1 MKFLLLFSFLAMLAG
16 CLPVTREPQAVLPA
30 PPNEEPASAT
40 SALIQPPRKVPGR
53 PNYSVLAEPRPSLP
67 QEPSPE
73 DVAEVLE
80 HLHLADDAPPR
91 VEHEG
96 LTLLKDELIFDFPL
110 VDNEQV
116 RSYVDYYTGE
126 GREVF
131 ARLLHRAERYIPFM
145 RRIFAEEGLPQ
156 DLTYLALVESGFNPH
171 AYSHAH
177 AAGPWQF
184 IQSTAGIY
192 GLSNDEWRDERRDF
206 EKSTRAAAR
215 FLSELY
221 DRFDGDWYLAVAA
234 YNAGG
239 GRISRAMEENGAED
253 FWELSANSS
262 LRDET
267 KNYLPKLLAVL
278 TIVRDSAAYGFSDIP
293 AAAPLAYDVVRLPE
307 ATDLELAAR
316 LCEVSFEDLRALNPE
331 LKRWCTPP
339 YARDYELRIP
349 AGSKSRFEKLYA
361 QIPSDQRAG
370 YKRHRVAKGET
381 LSGIARRYNL
391 RQSDLIALNRLE
403 NPRVL
408 SLGEELLLPLHPS
421 MARLAETKP
430 VSARTSTPVVSKTY
444 KVRKG
449 DTLWAISR
457 RFGASEKELRAWNGL
472 NAKSSL
478 FPGQS
483 LKVAKVEAPK
493 GKSTAQAAKAERK
506 IVYQVQA
513 GDTLSAIGRK
523 FAVPA
528 ERIQSWNRLAKN
540 HILRPGDKLTLLVRD
555 GNRS

>member
-1 MKFLLLFSFLAMLAG
+1 MKYVLLLSLLMMLAG
-16 CLPVTREPQAVLPA
+16 CLPATQEPHAGLPV
-30 PPNEEPASAT
+30 PPTVESSSAK
-40 SALIQPPRKVPGR
+40 SELIQPPRKVSGR
-53 PNYSVLAEPRPSLP
+53 PNYSVLAEPRPSHP
-67 QEPSPE
+67 QEPSPDE
-73 DVAEVLE
+73 VGDVLE
-80 HLHLADDAPPR
+80 HLHLADEVSPR
-91 VEHEG
+91 ATHEG

-116 RSYVDYYTGE
+116 RSYIDYYTGE

-131 ARLLHRAERYIPFM
+131 VRLLHRAERYIPFM
-145 RRIFAEEGLPQ
+145 RRIFEEEGLPQ

-184 IQSTAGIY
+184 IQSTAEIY

-267 KNYLPKLLAVL
+267 RNYVPKLLAVL
-278 TIVRDSAAYGFSDIP
+278 TIVRDPAAYGFTDIP
-293 AAAPLAYDVVRLPE
+293 PAEPYIFDVVRLPE

-316 LCEVSFEDLRALNPE
+316 LCEVSHEDIRALNPE

-339 YARDYELRIP
+339 VARDYALRIP
-349 AGSKSRFEKLYA
+349 SGSKSRFENLYA
-361 QIPSDQRAG
+361 NIPSEQRAG
-370 YKRHRVAKGET
+370 FHRHRVAKGET
-381 LSGIARRYNL
+381 LAEIARRYHL
-391 RQSDLIALNRLE
+391 RPNDLSALNRLE
-403 NPRVL
+403 TFRALP
-408 SLGEELLLPLHPS
+408 LGEEILIPLSPD
-421 MARLAETKP
+421 MARLAEAKP
-430 VSARTSTPVVSKTY
+430 APLRASTSTVSKTY

-457 RFGASEKELRAWNGL
+457 RFGADEKDLRAWNGL
-472 NAKSSL
+472 TAKSTL
-478 FPGQS
+478 RPGQT
-483 LKVAKVEAPK
+483 LKVAKVAE
-493 GKSTAQAAKAERK
+493 GKTTAAAKGERK
-506 IVYQVQA
+506 IVYRVKS

-528 ERIQSWNRLAKN
+528 ERIQNWNRLAKN
-540 HILRPGDKLTLLVRD
+540 HILRPGDTLTLLVRD

>member
-1 MKFLLLFSFLAMLAG
+1 MKFVLLFSLLAMLAG
-16 CLPVTREPQAVLPA
+16 CLPANQNPQTALPLPA
-30 PPNEEPASAT
+30 TEEPAST
-40 SALIQPPRKVPGR
+40 RSELIQPPRKVPGR
-53 PNYSVLAEPRPSLP
+53 PNYSVLTELRPSHP
-67 QEPSPE
+67 QGPSPE
-73 DVAEVLE
+73 EVGDVLD
-80 HLHLADDAPPR
+80 HLHLADGAPR
-91 VEHEG
+91 RAGHEG

-110 VDNEQV
+110 VENEQV
-116 RSYVDYYTGE
+116 RFYIDYYTGE
-126 GREVF
+126 GREIF

-145 RRIFAEEGLPQ
+145 SRIFEEEGLPQ
-156 DLTYLALVESGFNPH
+156 ELTYLALVESGFNPH

-184 IQSTAGIY
+184 IQSTGEIY

-278 TIVRDSAAYGFSDIP
+278 TIVRDPAAYGFSDIP
-293 AAAPLAYDVVRLPE
+293 EADPLAYDVVRLPE

-316 LCEVSFEDLRALNPE
+316 LCEVSPEDLRGLNPE

-339 YARDYELRIP
+339 LARDYELRIP
-349 AGSKSRFEKLYA
+349 AGSRSRFEKLYA
-361 QIPSDQRAG
+361 NIPSEQRAG
-370 YKRHRVAKGET
+370 FHRHRVAKGET
-381 LSGIARRYNL
+381 LAEIARRYNL
-391 RQSDLIALNRLE
+391 RQSDLIALNRLDDFRTL
-403 NPRVL
+403 P
-408 SLGEELLLPLHPS
+408 LGEELVLPLSPE
-421 MARLAETKP
+421 MARQAELKP
-430 VSARTSTPVVSKTY
+430 APVRTSKSTVSKTY

-457 RFGASEKELRAWNGL
+457 RFGTDEKELRAWNGL
-472 NAKSSL
+472 TAKSTL
-478 FPGQS
+478 RPGQT
-483 LKVAKVEAPK
+483 LKVAKVKATAGEKTAVAK
-493 GKSTAQAAKAERK
+493 GERK
-506 IVYQVQA
+506 IVYRVKS

-523 FAVPA
+523 FAVSA
-528 ERIQSWNRLAKN
+528 ERIQNWNRLAKN
-540 HILRPGDKLTLLVRD
+540 HILRPGDTLTLLVRD

>member
-1 MKFLLLFSFLAMLAG
+1 MKFVLLLSLLAILAG
-16 CLPVTREPQAVLPA
+16 CLPATREPQADAPA
-30 PPNEEPASAT
+30 MPTAVTAPEK
-40 SALIQPPRKVPGR
+40 SALVQPSRKVPGR
-53 PNYSVLAEPRPSLP
+53 PNYSVLAEPRFSDDREL
-67 QEPSPE
+67 SPDDLE
-73 DVAEVLE
+73 DVLE
-80 HLHLADDAPPR
+80 HLHLAEDASPR
-91 VEHEG
+91 KEHEG
-96 LTLLKDELIFDFPL
+96 LTLLKDELIFSFPL
-110 VDNEQV
+110 LENEQV
-116 RSYVDYYTGE
+116 RFYIDYYTGQ

-184 IQSTAGIY
+184 IESTAKIY
-192 GLSNDEWRDERRDF
+192 GLDNDEWRDERRDF

-221 DRFDGDWYLAVAA
+221 DRFEGDWYLAVAA

-253 FWELSANSS
+253 FWALSANSS

-267 KNYLPKLLAVL
+267 KNYVPKLLAVL
-278 TIVRDSAAYGFSDIP
+278 TIARDPAAYGFSDIP
-293 AAAPLAYDVVRLPE
+293 AAEPFVYDVVRLAE
-307 ATDLELAAR
+307 ATDLDVAAR
-316 LCEVSFEDLRALNPE
+316 LCEVSPDDLRALNPE

-339 YARDYELRIP
+339 HAKDYALRIP

-403 NPRVL
+403 NPRAL

-457 RFGASEKELRAWNGL
+457 RFGASEQELRAWNGL

-483 LKVAKVEAPK
+483 LKVAKVEASK
-493 GKSTAQAAKAERK
+493 GISTAQAAKAERK

>member
-1 MKFLLLFSFLAMLAG
+1 MKFVLLLSLLTMLAG
-16 CLPVTREPQAVLPA
+16 CLPGTQNPQTALPA
-30 PPNEEPASAT
+30 TAKEEFASAK
-40 SALIQPPRKVPGR
+40 SELLQPPRKVPGR
-53 PNYSVLAEPRPSLP
+53 PNYSVLAEPRPSRLL
-67 QEPSPE
+67 EPSPE
-73 DVAEVLE
+73 EVADVLE
-80 HLHLADDAPPR
+80 HLHLADGAPPR
-91 VEHEG
+91 AGHEG

-110 VDNEQV
+110 VENEQV
-116 RSYVDYYTGE
+116 RAYIDHYTGE

-131 ARLLHRAERYIPFM
+131 ARLLQRAERYIPFM
-145 RRIFAEEGLPQ
+145 RRIFQEEGLPQ

-184 IQSTAGIY
+184 IQSTAEIY
-192 GLSNDEWRDERRDF
+192 GLNNDEWRDERRDF

-239 GRISRAMEENGAED
+239 GRISRAMDENGAED
-253 FWELSANSS
+253 FWELCDNSS

-267 KNYLPKLLAVL
+267 RNYVPKLLAVL
-278 TIVRDSAAYGFSDIP
+278 TIVRDPAAYGFTDIP
-293 AAAPLAYDVVRLPE
+293 PAEPYVFDVVRLPE

-316 LCEVSFEDLRALNPE
+316 LCEVSPEVLRALNPE

-339 YARDYELRIP
+339 FARDYALRLP

-370 YKRHRVAKGET
+370 YQRHRIAKGDT
-381 LSGIARRYNL
+381 LSGLARRYNL
-391 RQSDLIALNRLE
+391 RQNDLIALNQLE

-408 SLGEELLLPLHPS
+408 SLGEELLIPLSPD
-421 MARLAETKP
+421 MTRFAEAKP
-430 VSARTSTPVVSKTY
+430 APPPASTSSVSKTY

-457 RFGASEKELRAWNGL
+457 RFGANEKELRAWNGL
-472 NAKSSL
+472 SAKGTL
-478 FPGQS
+478 HPGQT
-483 LKVAKVEAPK
+483 LKVAKVKAAEGK
-493 GKSTAQAAKAERK
+493 KSTVAKGERK
-506 IVYQVQA
+506 IVYQVKS

-528 ERIQSWNRLAKN
+528 ERIQSWNQLAKN

>member
-1 MKFLLLFSFLAMLAG
+1 MKWIPLLSLLMILSG
-16 CLPVTREPQAVLPA
+16 CLPAPQEPQALLPA
-30 PPNEEPASAT
+30 PSTVESVPGT
-40 SALIQPPRKVPGR
+40 TVLVQPPRKVPGR
-53 PNYSVLAEPRPSLP
+53 PNYSVLVESRTTAA

-73 DVAEVLE
+73 KMEDVLE
-80 HLHLADDAPPR
+80 HLHLADAASPR
-91 VEHEG
+91 KGYEG
-96 LTLLKDELIFDFPL
+96 LTLLKDELIFDFPM

-116 RSYVDYYTGE
+116 RSYIDYYTGE
-126 GREVF
+126 GREIF

-145 RRIFAEEGLPQ
+145 RRIFAERGLPQ
-156 DLTYLALVESGFNPH
+156 DLSYLALVESGFNPH

-184 IQSTAGIY
+184 IPSTAEIY

-221 DRFDGDWYLAVAA
+221 DRFDGDWHLAVAA

-253 FWELSANSS
+253 FWELCDNSS

-267 KNYLPKLLAVL
+267 RNYVPKLLAVL
-278 TIVRDSAAYGFSDIP
+278 TIVRDPAAYGFTDIP
-293 AAAPLAYDVVRLPE
+293 PAAPYVFDVVRLPE

-316 LCEVSFEDLRALNPE
+316 LCEVSLEELRALNPE
-331 LKRWCTPP
+331 LKCWCTPP
-339 YARDYELRIP
+339 FVRDYALRIP
-349 AGSKSRFEKLYA
+349 AGHKSRFEKLYA
-361 QIPSDQRAG
+361 NIPSKQRAG
-370 YKRHRVAKGET
+370 FHRHRVTKGET
-381 LSGIARRYNL
+381 LAKIARRYNL
-391 RQSDLIALNRLE
+391 RPNDLIALNRLE
-403 NPRVL
+403 NFRTLPI
-408 SLGEELLLPLHPS
+408 GEELLLPLSPD
-421 MARLAETKP
+421 MARLAEAKAA
-430 VSARTSTPVVSKTY
+430 SSRASTSTVSKTY

-457 RFGASEKELRAWNGL
+457 RFGASAKDLRAWNGL
-472 NAKSSL
+472 TAKGTL
-478 FPGQS
+478 RPGQT
-483 LKVAKVEAPK
+483 LKVAKVKAVA
-493 GKSTAQAAKAERK
+493 GKKMAAAKGERK
-506 IVYQVQA
+506 IVYRVKS

-523 FAVPA
+523 FAVA
-528 ERIQSWNRLAKN
+528 TEQIQNWNRLAKN

>member
-1 MKFLLLFSFLAMLAG
+1 MKFVLLLSFLVMLAG
-16 CLPVTREPQAVLPA
+16 CLPATQDPQAALPA
-30 PPNEEPASAT
+30 T
-40 SALIQPPRKVPGR
+40 SKDEHAAAKSELIQPPRKVPGR
-53 PNYSVLAEPRPSLP
+53 PNYSVLAEPRPSHP
-67 QEPSPE
+67 QEPFRDE
-73 DVAEVLE
+73 VADVLE
-80 HLHLADDAPPR
+80 HLHLADGAPPPAGHAGR
-91 VEHEG
+91 
-96 LTLLKDELIFDFPL
+96 TLLNDEQIFDFTL
-110 VDNEQV
+110 VENDQV
-116 RSYVDYYTGE
+116 RSYIDYYTGE
-126 GREVF
+126 GREIF

-145 RRIFAEEGLPQ
+145 RRIFQEEGLPQ

-184 IQSTAGIY
+184 IQSTAEIY
-192 GLSNDEWRDERRDF
+192 GLSNDDWRDERRDF

-267 KNYLPKLLAVL
+267 RNYVPKLLAVL
-278 TIVRDSAAYGFSDIP
+278 TIVRDPAAFGFTDIP
-293 AAAPLAYDVVRLPE
+293 PAEPYVFDVVRLPE

-316 LCEVSFEDLRALNPE
+316 LCEVSPEDIRALNPE

-339 YARDYELRIP
+339 FARDYELRVP

-361 QIPSDQRAG
+361 KIPSEQRSG
-370 YKRHRVAKGET
+370 FHRHRIAKGET
-381 LSGIARRYNL
+381 LAEIARRYHL
-391 RQSDLIALNRLE
+391 RQNDLIALNRLE
-403 NPRVL
+403 NFRALP
-408 SLGEELLLPLHPS
+408 LGEELLIPLSPE
-421 MARLAETKP
+421 MARLAEAKP
-430 VSARTSTPVVSKTY
+430 APLRAPTSTVSKTY

-457 RFGASEKELRAWNGL
+457 RFGIGEKDLLAWNGL
-472 NAKSSL
+472 TAKSTL
-478 FPGQS
+478 RPGQT
-483 LKVAKVEAPK
+483 LKVAMVKAA
-493 GKSTAQAAKAERK
+493 GKATVAAKGERK
-506 IVYQVQA
+506 IVYRVQA

-540 HILRPGDKLTLLVRD
+540 HILRPGDKLTLMVRD

>member
-1 MKFLLLFSFLAMLAG
+1 MKFVLLFLFLVMLAG
-16 CLPVTREPQAVLPA
+16 CLPGTQNPQTALP
-30 PPNEEPASAT
+30 PPATEESAAAK
-40 SALIQPPRKVPGR
+40 SELIQPPRKVPGR
-53 PNYSVLAEPRPSLP
+53 PNYSVLAEPRPSRP
-67 QEPSPE
+67 QEPSPDE
-73 DVAEVLE
+73 VGDVLE

-91 VEHEG
+91 AGHEG

-116 RSYVDYYTGE
+116 RSYIDYYTGE

-145 RRIFAEEGLPQ
+145 RRIFQEEGLPQ

-184 IQSTAGIY
+184 IQSTAEIY
-192 GLSNDEWRDERRDF
+192 GLNNDEWRDERRDF

-253 FWELSANSS
+253 FWELCDNSS

-267 KNYLPKLLAVL
+267 RNYVPKLLAVL
-278 TIVRDSAAYGFSDIP
+278 TIVRDP
-293 AAAPLAYDVVRLPE
+293 AAFGFTDVPPAEPYVFDVVRLPE

-316 LCEVSFEDLRALNPE
+316 LCEVSPEDIRALNPE

-339 YARDYELRIP
+339 FARDYALRIP
-349 AGSKSRFEKLYA
+349 AGRKARFEQLYA
-361 QIPSDQRAG
+361 NIPSEQRAG
-370 YKRHRVAKGET
+370 FHRHRIAQGET
-381 LSGIARRYNL
+381 LADIARRFDL
-391 RQSDLIALNRLE
+391 RQNDLIALNRLE
-403 NPRVL
+403 NFRALPV
-408 SLGEELLLPLHPS
+408 GEELLIPLSPDL
-421 MARLAETKP
+421 ARLAE
-430 VSARTSTPVVSKTY
+430 ARPAPLRAATATVSKTY

-457 RFGASEKELRAWNGL
+457 RFGADEKELRAWNGL
-472 NAKSSL
+472 TAKSTL
-478 FPGQS
+478 RPGQT
-483 LKVAKVEAPK
+483 LKVAKAKVAGGKKTAVAK
-493 GKSTAQAAKAERK
+493 GERK
-506 IVYQVQA
+506 IVYRVKS

-540 HILRPGDKLTLLVRD
+540 HILRPGDTLTLLVRD

>member
-1 MKFLLLFSFLAMLAG
+1 MKFVLLLSFLVMLAG
-16 CLPVTREPQAVLPA
+16 CLPANHNPQTALPA
-30 PPNEEPASAT
+30 PAKEEPASAE
-40 SALIQPPRKVPGR
+40 SALIQPPPKVPGR
-53 PNYSVLAEPRPSLP
+53 PNYSVLTEPRPSRP
-67 QEPSPE
+67 QEPSPDE
-73 DVAEVLE
+73 VGDVLE
-80 HLHLADDAPPR
+80 HLHLADGAPPR
-91 VEHEG
+91 AEHKG

-116 RSYVDYYTGE
+116 RSYIDYYTGE

-145 RRIFAEEGLPQ
+145 RRIFQEEGLPQ
-156 DLTYLALVESGFNPH
+156 DLTYLALIESGFNPY

-184 IQSTAGIY
+184 IQSTAEIY

-253 FWELSANSS
+253 FWALCDNSS

-267 KNYLPKLLAVL
+267 RNYVPKLLAVL
-278 TIVRDSAAYGFSDIP
+278 TIVRDPAAFGFTDIP
-293 AAAPLAYDVVRLPE
+293 EVESFAYDVVRLPE
-307 ATDLELAAR
+307 ATDLELAAQ
-316 LCEVSFEDLRALNPE
+316 LCEIPTEELRALNPE

-339 YARDYELRIP
+339 HAKDYELRIP

-361 QIPSDQRAG
+361 RIPSDRRANYQR
-370 YKRHRVAKGET
+370 HQVAKGDT
-381 LSGIARRYNL
+381 LSIIARRYNV
-391 RQSDLIALNRLE
+391 RQGDLIALNKLKD
-403 NPRVL
+403 PRIL
-408 SLGEELLLPLHPS
+408 PLGSVLLLPLHPG
-421 MARLAETKP
+421 MQGTADAQGK
-430 VSARTSTPVVSKTY
+430 SAMTISKTY
-444 KVRKG
+444 KIRKG
-449 DTLWAISR
+449 DSLWAISR
-457 RFGASEKELRAWNGL
+457 RFGIDEKDLRAWNGL
-472 NAKSSL
+472 TAKSTL
-478 FPGQS
+478 RPGQT
-483 LKVAKVEAPK
+483 LKLAKVKAAAGKKTAVAK
-493 GKSTAQAAKAERK
+493 GERK
-506 IVYQVQA
+506 IVYRVKS

-540 HILRPGDKLTLLVRD
+540 HILRPGDTLTLLVRD

>member
-1 MKFLLLFSFLAMLAG
+1 MKFVLHFFLLAMLAG
-16 CLPVTREPQAVLPA
+16 CLPATQDPQAGLPA
-30 PPNEEPASAT
+30 TPKDERASAK
-40 SALIQPPRKVPGR
+40 SELIQPPRKVPGR
-53 PNYSVLAEPRPSLP
+53 PNYSVLAEPRLSHP
-67 QEPSPE
+67 QEPSPDE
-73 DVAEVLE
+73 VADVLE
-80 HLHLADDAPPR
+80 HLHLADGATPR
-91 VEHEG
+91 AEHEG

-110 VDNEQV
+110 VENEQV
-116 RSYVDYYTGE
+116 RSYIDYYTGE

-145 RRIFAEEGLPQ
+145 RRIFEAEGLPQ

-184 IQSTAGIY
+184 IQSTAENY

-221 DRFDGDWYLAVAA
+221 DLFDGDWYLAVAA

-278 TIVRDSAAYGFSDIP
+278 TIVRDRAAYGFSDIP
-293 AAAPLAYDVVRLPE
+293 AADPLAYDVVRLPE

-316 LCEVSFEDLRALNPE
+316 LCEVSPEDLRRLNPE

-339 YARDYELRIP
+339 FARDYELRVP
-349 AGSKSRFEKLYA
+349 VGSKSRFEKLYA
-361 QIPSDQRAG
+361 NIPSEQRSG
-370 YKRHRVAKGET
+370 FHRHRIAKGET
-381 LSGIARRYNL
+381 LAKIARRYNL
-391 RQSDLIALNRLE
+391 RQNDLIALNRLE
-403 NPRVL
+403 NFRTLP
-408 SLGEELLLPLHPS
+408 LGAELLIPISPE
-421 MARLAETKP
+421 MARLAEAKP
-430 VSARTSTPVVSKTY
+430 APLRTSTSTVSKTY

-457 RFGASEKELRAWNGL
+457 RFGTGEKELMAWNGL
-472 NAKSSL
+472 TAKSTL
-478 FPGQS
+478 RPGQT
-483 LKVAKVEAPK
+483 LKVAKVNPAGGKKTAVAK
-493 GKSTAQAAKAERK
+493 GERK
-506 IVYQVQA
+506 IVYRVKS

>member
-1 MKFLLLFSFLAMLAG
+1 MKFVLLFSLLAMLAG
-16 CLPVTREPQAVLPA
+16 CLPATQDPQAGLPA
-30 PPNEEPASAT
+30 TPTEGAASAR
-40 SALIQPPRKVPGR
+40 SELIQPPRKVPGR
-53 PNYSVLAEPRPSLP
+53 PNYSVLAEPHPSRL
-67 QEPSPE
+67 QEPSPDE
-73 DVAEVLE
+73 VADVLE
-80 HLHLADDAPPR
+80 HLHLADGAPR
-91 VEHEG
+91 RAEHEG

-110 VDNEQV
+110 VENEQV
-116 RSYVDYYTGE
+116 RSYIDYYTGE
-126 GREVF
+126 GREIF

-145 RRIFAEEGLPQ
+145 RRIFEEEGLPQ

-184 IQSTAGIY
+184 IQSTAENY

-221 DRFDGDWYLAVAA
+221 DRFAGDWYLAVAA

-278 TIVRDSAAYGFSDIP
+278 TIVRDPAAYGFSDIP
-293 AAAPLAYDVVRLPE
+293 EADPLAYDVVRLPE

-316 LCEVSFEDLRALNPE
+316 LCEVSPEDLRGLNPE

-339 YARDYELRIP
+339 LARDYELRIP

-361 QIPSDQRAG
+361 NIPSEQRAG
-370 YKRHRVAKGET
+370 FHRHRVAKGET
-381 LSGIARRYNL
+381 LAKIARRYNL
-391 RQSDLIALNRLE
+391 RQDDLIALNRLE
-403 NPRVL
+403 NFRALP
-408 SLGEELLLPLHPS
+408 LGDELLIPLSPE
-421 MARLAETKP
+421 MARLAEAKP
-430 VSARTSTPVVSKTY
+430 VPLRALTSTVSKTY

-457 RFGASEKELRAWNGL
+457 RFGASEKELLAWNGL
-472 NAKSSL
+472 TAKSSL
-478 FPGQS
+478 RPGQT
-483 LKVAKVEAPK
+483 LKVAKVKAAGGENSVGAK
-493 GKSTAQAAKAERK
+493 GERK
-506 IVYQVQA
+506 IVYRVKS